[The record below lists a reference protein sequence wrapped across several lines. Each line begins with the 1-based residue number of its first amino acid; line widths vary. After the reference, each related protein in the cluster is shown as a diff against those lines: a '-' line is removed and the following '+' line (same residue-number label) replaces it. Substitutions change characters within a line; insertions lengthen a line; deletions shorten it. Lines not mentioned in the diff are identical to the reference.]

1 MDGFG
6 ARTVAR
12 LVVSLASP
20 RRRRPERSPHNPSTA
35 ARMVLARHAQQLG
48 VLEAK
53 EPIYVKRIQK
63 VDVS

>member
-1 MDGFG
+1 
-6 ARTVAR
+6 
-12 LVVSLASP
+12 
-20 RRRRPERSPHNPSTA
+20 
-35 ARMVLARHAQQLG
+35 MVLARHAQQLG